1 MKKLI
6 SIFLSV
12 VMLFTLSVPAF
23 AANNSTS
30 LENATETAIEDLS
43 DASNLAAVS
52 RSAGLAW
59 GPVTIG
65 NVKLYIT
72 NPHLGYVPGLNIRC
86 SHVNLHADNTTTKKP
101 IFNFHRAGHSRT
113 GAGDPRHGK

>member
-52 RSAGLAW
+52 SSAGLAW

-65 NVKLYIT
+65 NVKLYIDVYKRQVLSRIADSAHRHKL
-72 NPHLGYVPGLNIRC
+72 PPGSWPDPPC
-86 SHVNLHADNTTTKKP
+86 S
-101 IFNFHRAGHSRT
+101 NFS
-113 GAGDPRHGK
+113 